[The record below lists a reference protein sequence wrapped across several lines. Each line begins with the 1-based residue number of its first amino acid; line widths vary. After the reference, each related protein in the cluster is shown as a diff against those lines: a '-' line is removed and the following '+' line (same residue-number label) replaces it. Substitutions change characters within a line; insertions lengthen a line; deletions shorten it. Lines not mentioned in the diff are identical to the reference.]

1 MGETMSEVCF
11 SIGDAAGHV
20 YRLLEKGE
28 SNLANMKITLKKS
41 GFDSQ
46 IVLMAIGWLSREEKI
61 FVQKKGN
68 TCTIKLK

>member
-1 MGETMSEVCF
+1 MGKNMSEVCF

-28 SNLANMKITLKKS
+28 SNLANMKIVLKKS

-46 IVLMAIGWLSREEKI
+46 IVLMAIGWLAREDKI

-68 TCTIKLK
+68 SCTIKLK